1 MLYTEVVNKV
11 TFLDKLNYLMEKR
24 SINKNTLSQ
33 LSGIPYTTIDGLYK
47 KGYENTK
54 LSTIRKLARALD
66 VSLDYL
72 MIDNIT
78 DENYGKTVELSLE
91 REERDHIKKYRTLD
105 RYGKEAVDGILE
117 IEYRRRKEQLMQEP
131 KIITPPMHEMKAEE
145 PVRIIW
151 LPEPLQPAAAGYG
164 QAADDETAEQVPV
177 RYNETTRKADYIM
190 RVSGDSMEP
199 KIHDDDR
206 ILVRAQ
212 PSIEEGEIGV
222 FIRDSECVIKVYR
235 GDYLE
240 SLNPQYGNLPF
251 RGFSECKGLVIG
263 VLRPEWIIK
272 K

>member
-1 MLYTEVVNKV
+1 MNLEEQLREIILSKYKSVRAFT
-11 TFLDKLNYLMEKR
+11 TAFDIPYSTLDSVFKR
-24 SINKNTLSQ
+24 GLKNSGIDTTLKIFNALRLDIESINT
-33 LSGIPYTTIDGLYK
+33 GILKPVSI
-47 KGYENTK
+47 TK
-54 LSTIRKLARALD
+54 TED
-66 VSLDYL
+66 VC
-72 MIDNIT
+72 
-78 DENYGKTVELSLE
+78 
-91 REERDHIKKYRTLD
+91 EEEFSYIKKYRTLD
-105 RYGKEAVDGILE
+105 GYGKNMVNSVLNLE
-117 IEYRRRKEQLMQEP
+117 FQRCTEQSKEEKM
-131 KIITPPMHEMKAEE
+131 ITLPLYEMDAEE
-145 PVRIIW
+145 PIRIIW

-240 SLNPQYGNLPF
+240 SLNPKYGNLPF
-251 RGFSECKGLVIG
+251 RGFSECKGLVLG
-263 VLRPEWIIK
+263 VLRPEWIIEK
-272 K
+272 

>member
-1 MLYTEVVNKV
+1 MNLEEQLREIILSKYKSVRAFT
-11 TFLDKLNYLMEKR
+11 TAFDIPYSTLDSVFKR
-24 SINKNTLSQ
+24 GLKNSGIDTTLKIFNALRLDIESINT
-33 LSGIPYTTIDGLYK
+33 GILKPVSI
-47 KGYENTK
+47 TK
-54 LSTIRKLARALD
+54 TED
-66 VSLDYL
+66 VS
-72 MIDNIT
+72 
-78 DENYGKTVELSLE
+78 
-91 REERDHIKKYRTLD
+91 EEEFSYIKKYRTLD
-105 RYGKEAVDGILE
+105 GYGKNMVNNVLNLE
-117 IEYRRRKEQLMQEP
+117 FQRCTEQSKEEKM
-131 KIITPPMHEMKAEE
+131 ITLPLYEMDAEE
-145 PVRIIW
+145 PIHIIW

>member
-1 MLYTEVVNKV
+1 MNLEEQLREIILSRYKSVRAFT
-11 TFLDKLNYLMEKR
+11 TAFDIPYSTLDSVFKR
-24 SINKNTLSQ
+24 GLKNSGIDTTLKIFNALRLDIESINT
-33 LSGIPYTTIDGLYK
+33 GILKPVSI
-47 KGYENTK
+47 TK
-54 LSTIRKLARALD
+54 TEGIS
-66 VSLDYL
+66 
-72 MIDNIT
+72 
-78 DENYGKTVELSLE
+78 
-91 REERDHIKKYRTLD
+91 EEEFSCIKKYRTLD
-105 RYGKEAVDGILE
+105 RYGKNMVDNVLNLE
-117 IEYRRRKEQLMQEP
+117 FQRCTEQLQKEQT
-131 KIITPPMHEMKAEE
+131 ITFPLYDMGAEE

-164 QAADDETAEQVPV
+164 QAADDETAEQIPV
-177 RYNETTRKADYIM
+177 KYNETTRKADYIM

-199 KIHDDDR
+199 KIHDGDR
-206 ILVRAQ
+206 ILVRVQ
-212 PSIEEGEIGV
+212 PSVEEGEIGV

>member
-1 MLYTEVVNKV
+1 M

-24 SINKNTLSQ
+24 SINKNVLSQ

-72 MIDNIT
+72 MVDSIT
-78 DENYGKTVELSLE
+78 DENYGKTIELSLKK
-91 REERDHIKKYRTLD
+91 EERDHIKKYRTLD
-105 RYGKEAVDGILE
+105 GYGKNTVDGVLDSE
-117 IEYRRRKEQLMQEP
+117 YQRCIEQAKETQ
-131 KIITPPMHEMKAEE
+131 IITLPLYEMGAEE

-164 QAADDETAEQVPV
+164 QAADDETTEHIPV
-177 RYNETTRKADYIM
+177 KYNETTRKADYIM

-199 KIHDDDR
+199 KIHDGDR
-206 ILVRAQ
+206 ILVRVQ
-212 PSIEEGEIGV
+212 PSVEEGEIGV